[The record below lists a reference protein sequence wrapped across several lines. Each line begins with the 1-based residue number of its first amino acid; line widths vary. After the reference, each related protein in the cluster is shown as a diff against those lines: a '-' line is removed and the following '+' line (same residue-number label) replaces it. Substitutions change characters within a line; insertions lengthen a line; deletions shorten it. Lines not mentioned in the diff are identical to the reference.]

1 MQNNSFDTIIGN
13 IKRIKKQILHNDKLI
28 LFGSQARHDASVDS
42 DWDMLILLDKDEI
55 SKDDFSTYAYPFVE
69 LGWKFGEYFSMKL
82 YTVSEWMKRKSS
94 PFFKNIEKEGI
105 EL

>member
-1 MQNNSFDTIIGN
+1 MQKKSFDIIIDN
-13 IKRIKKQILHNDKLI
+13 IKKTKKKILPNDKLI
-28 LFGSQARHDASVDS
+28 LFGSQARYNASNDS
-42 DWDMLILLDKDEI
+42 DWDMLILLDKKEI
-55 SKDDFSTYAYPFVE
+55 TKDDFSTYAYPFVE

-94 PFFKNIEKEGI
+94 PFFKNVEKEGI